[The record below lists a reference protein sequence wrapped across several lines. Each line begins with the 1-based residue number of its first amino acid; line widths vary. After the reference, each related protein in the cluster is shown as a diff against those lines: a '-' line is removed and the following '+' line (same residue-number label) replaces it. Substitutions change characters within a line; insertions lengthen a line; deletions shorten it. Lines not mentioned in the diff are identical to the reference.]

1 MCEKEQKQIA
11 ESGKEKKKKDS
22 QEQNTPKNMHVW
34 YVFVFPSD
42 RKKKYK

>member
-11 ESGKEKKKKDS
+11 ESGKEKKKDS